1 MPDSPPPRLTRVPPR
16 PVALAVLAAR
26 RTLLR
31 AADALV
37 PPQLPVF
44 EDAVGIGVTM
54 TLAAA
59 VRLRLADR
67 LAGGPQTVADLAAAA
82 EADADALGRLLRAL
96 ASGGYFRRLPDGR
109 YANNRRSSVL
119 RHDLPG
125 SLAHFVASLGLPSTV
140 AAWSDFERTVRT
152 GRNAFERQHGMTPWD
167 WFAQHP
173 DEGAIFA
180 GAMVDLTRLD
190 APAVAVAYPWSAFRN
205 VCDVAGGR
213 GTLLAEILR
222 RNPGLRGMLVD
233 APEVTTAARSDLA
246 GRGLADRVDVVA
258 GNFFEHVPAGS
269 DAYILK
275 DILHDWDDAR
285 ALAILGRCREAMT
298 PATRLLVVEVVV
310 EPESTSP
317 PGPWIDLHMMTVCAE
332 GRQRSRADFARLAAA
347 AGFRLLRVL
356 PTATPVSVVELLAS

>member
-1 MPDSPPPRLTRVPPR
+1 
-16 PVALAVLAAR
+16 
-26 RTLLR
+26 LR

-54 TLAAA
+54 TLAVA

-67 LAGGPQTVADLAAAA
+67 LAGGPQAVADLAVA
-82 EADADALGRLLRAL
+82 ADADPDALGRLLRAL

-109 YANNRRSSVL
+109 YANNRRSTVL
-119 RHDLPG
+119 RHEVPG
-125 SLAHFVASLGLPSTV
+125 SLAHFVASMGLPSTV
-140 AAWSDFERTVRT
+140 AAWADFERTVQS
-152 GRNAFERQHGMTPWD
+152 GRNAFERLHGMTPWD

-173 DEGAIFA
+173 DEGATFA

-190 APAVAVAYPWSAFRN
+190 SPAVAVAYPWSGFRSL
-205 VCDVAGGR
+205 CDVAGGR

-222 RNPGLRGMLVD
+222 RHPGVRGVLVD
-233 APEVTTAARSDLA
+233 TPEVTAAARRYLA
-246 GRGLADRVDVVA
+246 DQGVVDRVDVVA
-258 GNFFEHVPAGS
+258 GNFFEHLPAGS

-285 ALAILGRCREAMT
+285 ALTILGRCREAMRS
-298 PATRLLVVEVVV
+298 AARLLVVEVVV
-310 EPESTSP
+310 EPASTRP

-332 GRQRSRADFARLAAA
+332 GRQRSRADFTRLGDA
-347 AGFRLLRVL
+347 AGFRLSRVV
-356 PTATPVSVVELLAS
+356 PTATPVSVVELLAT